1 MENILGFPYF
11 EVEFN
16 KNGDIHDQDEVNN
29 LVDFLSQS
37 TVTDLFVISHGWNN
51 DMDEARDLYRR
62 FFAHVREELTNNRP
76 PELGPREFAVF
87 GILWPSKKFADEDV
101 IASGAASLD
110 DLQSEDEQIRQQL
123 EALKGV
129 FDRADADEKLERAK
143 ELVPLLEIDPNAAS
157 EFTDLIRSLPNKGD
171 LHPDDASDDFFEI
184 PAVTLIDI
192 LSRPDIP
199 VPEENEGGGGAA
211 SFDPAIGS
219 GDAGGAA
226 GFDLFGGIKSAA
238 RKVLNYTTYYQMKE
252 RAGIVG
258 QTGVYQV
265 LRQIRQKQLG
275 LKIHLIGHS
284 FGGRLVTSV
293 ANGPKGLPPIEANS
307 MTLLQAAFSHNGF
320 AENFDGERDGF
331 FRKVV
336 AENRVA
342 GPIIITHSI
351 KDKAVGIAYPIASK
365 LSGDDAAAFGGP
377 DSRYGGIG
385 RNGAQ
390 STPEADNSTPLGART
405 TAYSFKA
412 GKLYNLKAD
421 TIIMGHS
428 DIAKAEI
435 AHALLSAIAVT

>member
-1 MENILGFPYF
+1 MENVSGFPYF

-16 KNGDIHDQDEVNN
+16 KKGDIHDEDKVKN

-51 DMDEARDLYRR
+51 EMDEARDLYRR

-76 PELGPREFAVF
+76 PEFGTREFAVF
-87 GILWPSKKFADEDV
+87 GILWPSKKFADEDDT
-101 IASGAASLD
+101 AGGAASID
-110 DLQSEDEQIRQQL
+110 DMQSQDEQIEQQL
-123 EALKGV
+123 EALKGI
-129 FDRADADEKLERAK
+129 FDRADSDEKLERAK
-143 ELVPLLEIDPNAAS
+143 QLIPLLELAPNAAS
-157 EFTDLIRSLPNKGD
+157 EFADLIRSLPDKRD
-171 LHPDDASDDFFEI
+171 LHPDDASDDFFQI
-184 PAVTLIDI
+184 PASTLIDK

-199 VPEENEGGGGAA
+199 VPEEGEEGGAA
-211 SFDPAIGS
+211 SFDPAIGP

-226 GFDLFGGIKSAA
+226 GFDLFGGIKPAI
-238 RKVLNYTTYYQMKE
+238 RKVLNYTTYFQMKE

-265 LRQIRQKQLG
+265 MRRILQKKPG

-293 ANGPKGLPPIEANS
+293 ANGLEGLPPIKAHS

-336 AENRVA
+336 TESRVA

-351 KDKAVGIAYPIASK
+351 EDRAVGIAYPIASK
-365 LSGDDAAAFGGP
+365 LSGDDAATFGGP
-377 DSRYGGIG
+377 DSRFGGIG

-390 STPEADNSTPLGART
+390 LTPEADNSTPLGAQ
-405 TAYSFKA
+405 TATYSFKA
-412 GKLYNLKAD
+412 GKLYNLNAD
-421 TIIMGHS
+421 AIITGHS
-428 DIAKAEI
+428 DIARGEI
-435 AHALLSAIAVT
+435 AHALLSAIAAT

>member
-1 MENILGFPYF
+1 MESISGFPYF
-11 EVEFN
+11 EVEFDKKGKIN
-16 KNGDIHDQDEVNN
+16 DEDQVKN
-29 LVDFLSQS
+29 LVQFLPQS

-62 FFAHVREELTNNRP
+62 FFAQVREELTNNRP
-76 PELGPREFAVF
+76 PELAPREFAVF
-87 GILWPSKKFADEDV
+87 AILWPSKKFADEEV
-101 IASGAASLD
+101 IASGAASFD
-110 DLQSEDEQIRQQL
+110 DLHSEDEQIQQQL

-129 FDRADADEKLERAK
+129 FDSADADEKLERAK
-143 ELVPLLEIDPNAAS
+143 ELVPLLEMDSNAAS
-157 EFTDLIRSLPNKGD
+157 EFADLIRSLPNKRD

-184 PAVTLIDI
+184 PADKLINI

-199 VPEENEGGGGAA
+199 VAKEDEGGGAA
-211 SFDPAIGS
+211 SFDPTIGS

-226 GFDLFGGIKSAA
+226 GFDLFGGIKSAI

-265 LRQIRQKQLG
+265 MRQIREKEPG

-284 FGGRLVTSV
+284 FGGRLVTAA
-293 ANGPKGLPPIEANS
+293 ANWPEGQPPIEVNS
-307 MTLLQAAFSHNGF
+307 MILLQAAFSHNGF

-336 AENRVA
+336 AEHRVT

-351 KDKAVGIAYPIASK
+351 KDTAVGIAYPIASK
-365 LSGDDAAAFGGP
+365 LSGDDAATFGGP
-377 DSRYGGIG
+377 DNRYGGIG

-390 STPEADNSTPLGART
+390 LTPEADNSTPLGAQT
-405 TAYSFKA
+405 TTYSFKA
-412 GKLYNLKAD
+412 GKVYNLKAD
-421 TIIMGHS
+421 TIVMDHS
-428 DIAKAEI
+428 DIASSEI
-435 AHALLSAIAVT
+435 AHALLSAIAAT